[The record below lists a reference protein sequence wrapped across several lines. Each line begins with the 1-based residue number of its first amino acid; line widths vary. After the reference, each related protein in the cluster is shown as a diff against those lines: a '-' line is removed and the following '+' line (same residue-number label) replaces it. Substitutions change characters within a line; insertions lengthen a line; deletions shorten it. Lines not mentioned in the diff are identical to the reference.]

1 MRFML
6 TLRVPPEEGNAA
18 MKDGRFMS
26 AFQSV
31 MEELQ
36 PEAAYFAE
44 IEGARGGY
52 VVVNMDDDAQIPA
65 ICEPLIP
72 WTGRD
77 CPNSPRVYSR
87 RHAQDNGGNR
97 ASEAE
102 VRLGWGS
109 SKATLC
115 AGVLQDSGP
124 YSPSCLEGVFSELC
138 LVCPE
143 SLGQIA

>member
-26 AFQSV
+26 TFQSV

-52 VVVNMDDDAQIPA
+52 VVVNMDDAAQIPA
-65 ICEPLIP
+65 ICEPLFLGLGATVPIHP
-72 WTGRD
+72 VFTLD
-77 CPNSPRVYSR
+77 DMPRIT
-87 RHAQDNGGNR
+87 
-97 ASEAE
+97 EAIE
-102 VRLGWGS
+102 QARQ
-109 SKATLC
+109 KYA
-115 AGVLQDSGP
+115 
-124 YSPSCLEGVFSELC
+124 
-138 LVCPE
+138 
-143 SLGQIA
+143 

>member
-52 VVVNMDDDAQIPA
+52 VVVNMDDAAQIPA
-65 ICEPLIP
+65 VCELLFLGLGATVQIHPVFTL
-72 WTGRD
+72 D
-77 CPNSPRVYSR
+77 DMPRIT
-87 RHAQDNGGNR
+87 
-97 ASEAE
+97 EAIE
-102 VRLGWGS
+102 QARQKYG
-109 SKATLC
+109 
-115 AGVLQDSGP
+115 
-124 YSPSCLEGVFSELC
+124 
-138 LVCPE
+138 
-143 SLGQIA
+143 